1 MRNQIHCEFH
11 GDLGRLNLFW
21 NGGIHFAPFHIRTIA
36 PIHDIDRAA
45 LAGVFAQLMQRLGG
59 RAPSTPRSLFGQF
72 FHSPVHA
79 DAPHFVDIADIGVER
94 AVFHIGAE
102 APD

>member
-1 MRNQIHCEFH
+1 
-11 GDLGRLNLFW
+11 
-21 NGGIHFAPFHIRTIA
+21 
-36 PIHDIDRAA
+36 
-45 LAGVFAQLMQRLGG
+45 MQRLGG

-72 FHSPVHA
+72 FHGPVHA